1 MRIDSMF
8 RQSLS
13 ASSSDLS
20 TLRGRLRGLET
31 EIERLGRKAGHHAS
45 ASLPAVGDHIN
56 EAVVS
61 AVEDILARLRA
72 GGRRVG
78 DEAWRLANDAARL
91 GGNVGSKALERAND
105 EIGYRPLTTLAV
117 AVGIGILIGL
127 AGAKHRAS

>member
-1 MRIDSMF
+1 MF
-8 RQSLS
+8 RQSSFGS
-13 ASSSDLS
+13 ASDLS

-61 AVEDILARLRA
+61 AVEEVLARLRA
-72 GGRRVG
+72 GGRRAG

-91 GGNVGSKALERAND
+91 GGKVGSKAVERAND
-105 EIGYRPLTTLAV
+105 EIEYRPFTTLAI
-117 AVGIGILIGL
+117 AVGLGILIGL
-127 AGAKHRAS
+127 AGARHRPY